1 MKPVYKPNDQLSN
14 SENKLI
20 TIPEPCHENWNHM
33 TPKEKGRHCDS
44 CDKVVVDFTKSSK
57 DEIVTHLESSSGKTC
72 GRFRSDQI
80 HMPKSIPS
88 KLSKIAASILA
99 IVGANNAVHSQVDFS
114 LKGDV
119 QIEPFEITVSN
130 SISKDIS
137 GKIADDE
144 NNPIKN
150 AKISVYSGGNLIKS
164 VLSDDEGRYTIELP
178 AGSVI
183 QDIISI
189 KVHATNFNTKTLD
202 HLTLKKTN
210 TSLNISLNQS
220 DLIKPVRNIEMMGG
234 ASMIVNP
241 EIESKI
247 GIAKVPIHNER
258 SDSNTTSKSAKKQNR
273 QKLVEEVQSDCSLT
287 NKEIV
292 DKSKPQPG
300 IEKQLTDFSVAVY
313 PNPTSNLAKV
323 QLSTSGE
330 YDYCITDVIG
340 NLIAQG
346 FFIGNTIEFSFRNHK
361 SGIYLFNFKQKGV
374 VVNSIKVIV
383 EK

>member
-1 MKPVYKPNDQLSN
+1 
-14 SENKLI
+14 
-20 TIPEPCHENWNHM
+20 M
-33 TPKEKGRHCDS
+33 TPKEKGRHCDT
-44 CDKVVVDFTKSSK
+44 CDKVVIDFTKSSK
-57 DEIVTHLESSSGKTC
+57 DEIVSHLESSSGKTC

-80 HMPKSIPS
+80 HMPKKATA

-99 IVGANNAVHSQVDFS
+99 ITGVNDALHSQVDFP
-114 LKGDV
+114 LMGDV
-119 QIEPFEITVSN
+119 QIDPVEITVSN
-130 SISKDIS
+130 TIPKGVS
-137 GKIADDE
+137 GKIVDQHQ
-144 NNPIKN
+144 NPIKN
-150 AKISVYSGGNLIKS
+150 AKVSVFSGGNLIKS
-164 VLSDDEGRYTIELP
+164 VLSDDEGKYTIELP
-178 AGSVI
+178 AGAVI
-183 QDIISI
+183 QDLISI
-189 KVHATNFNTKTLD
+189 KVHATNFSTKTLD

-210 TSLNISLNQS
+210 TSLNISLNQN
-220 DLIKPVRNIEMMGG
+220 DLIKPVRNFEMMGG
-234 ASMIVNP
+234 ARMIVNP
-241 EIESKI
+241 EIEPKI

-273 QKLVEEVQSDCSLT
+273 QKLVDEVQSDCSLT
-287 NKEIV
+287 NKEII
-292 DKSKPQPG
+292 DNSKPQPG

-330 YDYCITDVIG
+330 YDYYITDVIG

-361 SGIYLFNFKQKGV
+361 PGIYLFNFKQKGV